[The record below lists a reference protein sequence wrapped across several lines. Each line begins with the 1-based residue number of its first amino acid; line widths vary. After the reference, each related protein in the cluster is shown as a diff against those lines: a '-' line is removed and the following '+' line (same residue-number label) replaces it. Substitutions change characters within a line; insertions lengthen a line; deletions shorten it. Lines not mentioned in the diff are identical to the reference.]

1 MKKIVLLS
9 FSLILYSG
17 CNLSQKD
24 SSGYLAE
31 VNGVTLS
38 IEDATSS
45 ISPYELSKDS
55 IAALIRY
62 RDEWINDQL
71 VEQEIDRLNFDK
83 DPVIKLKIDQAIKRT
98 LYLSFQ
104 EAILSAAQENTTV
117 SDEEVRNYY
126 QENRDKFVLS
136 ERFIRFRH
144 FISPTLNTAQIAKR
158 DIMQGVDWEKVAR
171 DYSVNPTY
179 AVSNSKRF
187 YPESTALKEYSVLNR
202 YLGLIGVSEISI
214 IENING
220 QYHFVQLVEEKAEGE
235 HPDLDWLLEQIK
247 DWLILEKKRSA
258 YNRYVKNLYLAAQA
272 NNEIEIFNVL
282 SETDSKRNESFAD
295 SLNTN

>member
-71 VEQEIDRLNFDK
+71 IEQEIDRLNFDK
-83 DPVIKLKIDQAIKRT
+83 DPAIKLKIDQAIKRT

-117 SDEEVRNYY
+117 SDDEVRNYY

-136 ERFIRFRH
+136 ERYVRFRH
-144 FISPTLNTAQIAKR
+144 LTAPNLANAQQAKR
-158 DIMQGVDWEKVAR
+158 ELMQGNEWQQVAR
-171 DYSVNPTY
+171 DYSVNPSL
-179 AVSNSKRF
+179 AISNSTRF

-220 QYHFVQLVEEKAEGE
+220 QYHFVQLVEERAKGD
-235 HPDLDWLLEQIK
+235 HPDLQWLLDQIK
-247 DWLILEKKRSA
+247 DRLILEKKRST
-258 YNRYVKNLYLAAQA
+258 YNRYIKNLYLAAQA
-272 NNEIEIFNVL
+272 NNEIKVFNVL
-282 SETDSKRNESFAD
+282 LEPVTTQIESKSD